1 MTLCLAKGEALV
13 AKFNMDAFIL
23 NEIIVDGE

>member
-1 MTLCLAKGEALV
+1 MILFLAKGEALV
-13 AKFNMDAFIL
+13 TEFNMDAFIL